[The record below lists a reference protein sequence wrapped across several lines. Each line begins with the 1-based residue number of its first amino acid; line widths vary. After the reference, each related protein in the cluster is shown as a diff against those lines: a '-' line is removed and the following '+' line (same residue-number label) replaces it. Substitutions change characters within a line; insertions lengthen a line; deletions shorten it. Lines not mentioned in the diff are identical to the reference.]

1 MAKKKKESFIATQI
15 VRYILCGIVFV
26 IGLQIHTVYGA
37 LLAQWQTTAAANQ
50 LEDSITSWM
59 LHQQMSY
66 GVIIPYTI
74 IFITSIIII
83 FILLPTFKHILSK
96 VK

>member
-15 VRYILCGIVFV
+15 VRYILCGIVFM
-26 IGLQIHTVYGA
+26 IGLQIHTEYVA

-50 LEDSITSWM
+50 LEDSMTSWM
-59 LHQQMSY
+59 VHQQMSY
-66 GVIIPYTI
+66 GTIVPYAI
-74 IFITSIIII
+74 IFVTLITII
-83 FILLPTFKHILSK
+83 FILLPTFKHILGK